1 MGEVKLSQYKVRKMI
16 DKTENLVSKINN
28 ILDLNFVRDTD
39 LNLSYALKYKAKKK
53 GIEVSL
59 SFRCEKDKIKATL
72 LTGTH
77 LDRSN
82 FYHKSVCFSFTKD
95 NSIIAKN
102 DLLNRL
108 GLLDIDNII
117 DNILRERQK
126 KEEEERIQ
134 KYKIAVLN
142 HYFDFKQGWSN
153 NYYARCKGL
162 DITISESLRKISIVA
177 DEDLIVKICTFLKSD
192 IDKK

>member
-1 MGEVKLSQYKVRKMI
+1 MI
-16 DKTENLVSKINN
+16 DIKTKTENLVSKINN

-77 LDRSN
+77 LESN

-95 NSIIAKN
+95 NSIITKN

-117 DNILRERQK
+117 DNILKERQK
-126 KEEEERIQ
+126 KRRRRE
-134 KYKIAVLN
+134 
-142 HYFDFKQGWSN
+142 
-153 NYYARCKGL
+153 
-162 DITISESLRKISIVA
+162 
-177 DEDLIVKICTFLKSD
+177 KS
-192 IDKK
+192 KV

>member
-1 MGEVKLSQYKVRKMI
+1 MI
-16 DKTENLVSKINN
+16 DIKTKTENLVSKINN

-39 LNLSYALKYKAKKK
+39 LELAALKYKAKKK

-95 NSIIAKN
+95 NSIITKN

-117 DNILRERQK
+117 DNILKERQK
-126 KEEEERIQ
+126 KEEEERNQ

-142 HYFDFKQGWSN
+142 HYFNFKKGWSN
-153 NYYARCKGL
+153 NYYARGKCL
-162 DITISESLRKISIVA
+162 DITISESLQKISIVA
-177 DEDLIVKICTFLKSD
+177 DEDLIVKICAFLKSE
-192 IDKK
+192 IDNK